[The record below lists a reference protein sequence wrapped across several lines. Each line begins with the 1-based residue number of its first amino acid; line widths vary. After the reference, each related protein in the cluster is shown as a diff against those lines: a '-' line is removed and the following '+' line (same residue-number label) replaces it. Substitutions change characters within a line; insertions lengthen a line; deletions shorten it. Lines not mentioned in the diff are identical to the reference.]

1 MNFKEYKQHVEQCSL
16 GGDSRFKVIKNLS
29 SKITVDLNSGDF
41 YFGTFIVFDKKAKD
55 MSEVRFGKFDG
66 MLSSV
71 TIDARNAVPL
81 LQILV
86 VTCAFLNTPYEKRFK
101 KAEVSSKPVNND
113 EAIGASDPADQEYFL
128 KNRKNGGY
136 LKMAHGDVDT
146 SIAIYK
152 REQERTTPLF
162 FLVPKEEASAFN
174 KHALRSLYSLWLQEN
189 TLSKFNEFELI
200 KAEPEKY
207 LVCVPLPFPAA
218 DYRGCFTM
226 DEINE
231 MKKDPNIAIDWNKA
245 VIEKEKDWKHPEVN
259 GETTVFG
266 EKQQYKS
273 CN

>member
-71 TIDARNAVPL
+71 TIDVRNAVPL

-86 VTCAFLNTPYEKRFK
+86 ETCAFLNTPYEKRFK
-101 KAEVSSKPVNND
+101 KAEISSKPVNND
-113 EAIGASDPADQEYFL
+113 EATGASNPDDQKYFL

-136 LKMAHGDVDT
+136 LKMAHGDVATAFATFKQDKT
-146 SIAIYK
+146 KLPPFYI
-152 REQERTTPLF
+152 
-162 FLVPKEEASAFN
+162 VPREEASAFD
-174 KHALRSLYSLWLQEN
+174 KHDLQVLYSFWLQEN
-189 TLSKFNEFELI
+189 TLSKFNEFELVRA
-200 KAEPEKY
+200 KPEKY
-207 LVCVPLPFPAA
+207 VVHVPLPFPAA
-218 DYRGCFTM
+218 DYRGYFTI
-226 DEINE
+226 DEIKK
-231 MKKDPNIAIDWNKA
+231 MKKDPKIAIDWGKA
-245 VIEKEKDWKHPEVN
+245 VIEKEKDWKHPEID

-266 EKQQYKS
+266 GKTTV
-273 CN
+273 